1 MHAHLKKFRKIKY
14 HSKPVHWDNP
24 EGLDG
29 EGIGRWVRM
38 GEHMY
43 TQADSCQCMAKNT
56 TILQN
61 N

>member
-43 TQADSCQCMAKNT
+43 TQADSC
-56 TILQN
+56 
-61 N
+61 